1 MFKYYTTLIVLMKH
15 DEKIVRN
22 ILESFKDK
30 LVSKRQLERAFSD
43 VLQDKYSKNIIV
55 NLRQNR
61 DILYV
66 FKGYYY
72 VLNSNEKEG
81 SYTHYSTNE
90 MVYAILN
97 KTNIKWYLG
106 LYSALERNNIIWQ
119 GVVNPIIV
127 NSRLSGEKKILGV
140 KYQFHKMR
148 REFFDFGYSKKITK
162 NRITFYYSDPEK
174 TYIDFVYFNKNPPSE
189 LSASKNNEKLRSYLK
204 NYSKNFK
211 KKVLYL

>member
-1 MFKYYTTLIVLMKH
+1 MSMKV
-15 DEKIVRN
+15 DEKIIRN

-30 LVSKRQLERAFSD
+30 LVSKRQLVRAFTD
-43 VLQDKYSKNIIV
+43 VLQDKYSENIIV

-72 VLNSNEKEG
+72 LLDPKEKKGAYSE
-81 SYTHYSTNE
+81 YSTNE
-90 MVYAILN
+90 MIYAILN
-97 KTNIKWYLG
+97 KLNVKWYLG
-106 LYSALERNNIIWQ
+106 LYSALERNNIVWQ

-127 NSRLSGEKKILGV
+127 NSEFSVEKKILGV
-140 KYQFHKMR
+140 KYKFYKMKR
-148 REFFDFGYSKKITK
+148 DKLEFGHIKKITK

-174 TYIDFVYFNKNPPSE
+174 TYIDFIYFNRNPPSE
-189 LSASKNNEKLRSYLK
+189 LLNATKNEKLRLYLK

-211 KKVLYL
+211 KKVLYA

>member
-1 MFKYYTTLIVLMKH
+1 MKN

-30 LVSKRQLERAFSD
+30 LVSKKQLERAFSD
-43 VLQDKYSKNIIV
+43 VLQDKYSENIIV

-72 VLNSNEKEG
+72 LLSSKEKEG
-81 SYTHYSTNE
+81 SYTNYSTNE
-90 MVYAILN
+90 MVYTILN
-97 KTNIKWYLG
+97 KLNIKWYLG

-119 GVVNPIIV
+119 GIVNPTIV
-127 NSRLSGEKKILGV
+127 NSELSGEKKILEV
-140 KYQFHKMR
+140 KYQFHKMK
-148 REFFDFGYSKKITK
+148 RELLNFGYIKKITK

-174 TYIDFVYFNKNPPSE
+174 TYVDFVYFNKTPPSE
-189 LSASKNNEKLRSYLK
+189 LSAFKINENIRLYLK

>member
-1 MFKYYTTLIVLMKH
+1 MKN

-30 LVSKRQLERAFSD
+30 LVSKKQLERAFSD
-43 VLQDKYSKNIIV
+43 VLQDKYSENIIV

-72 VLNSNEKEG
+72 LLSSKEKEG
-81 SYTHYSTNE
+81 SYTDYSTNE
-90 MVYAILN
+90 MVYTILN
-97 KTNIKWYLG
+97 KLNIKWYLG

-119 GVVNPIIV
+119 GIVNPTIV
-127 NSRLSGEKKILGV
+127 NSELSGEKKILEV
-140 KYQFHKMR
+140 KYQFHKMK
-148 REFFDFGYSKKITK
+148 RELLNFGHIKKITK

-174 TYIDFVYFNKNPPSE
+174 TYVDFVYFDKTPPSE
-189 LSASKNNEKLRSYLK
+189 LSAFKINENIRSYLK

-211 KKVLYL
+211 KKVLYP

>member
-1 MFKYYTTLIVLMKH
+1 MKN
-15 DEKIVRN
+15 DERIVRN

-30 LVSKRQLERAFSD
+30 LVSKKHLEKTFRN

-55 NLRQNR
+55 NIRQNK

-72 VLNSNEKEG
+72 ILNSKEKEG
-81 SYTHYSTNE
+81 SYTDYSTNE
-90 MVYAILN
+90 MVYVILN

-106 LYSALERNNIIWQ
+106 LYSALERNNIMWQ

-127 NSRLSGEKKILGV
+127 NSRFSGEKKILGV
-140 KYQFHKMR
+140 KYQFHKMK
-148 REFFDFGYSKKITK
+148 RELFDFGHIKKITK

-174 TYIDFVYFNKNPPSE
+174 TYIDFIYFNKTPPSE
-189 LSASKNNEKLRSYLK
+189 LSAFKNDEKLRSYLK

-211 KKVLYL
+211 KRVLYP

>member
-1 MFKYYTTLIVLMKH
+1 MKN

-22 ILESFKDK
+22 ILESFKEK
-30 LVSKRQLERAFSD
+30 LVFKRQLARALKD
-43 VLQDKYSKNIIV
+43 VLQDKFSENIIV
-55 NLRQNR
+55 NLRKNR
-61 DILYV
+61 DIVYA

-72 VLNSNEKEG
+72 LLSSKEKEG
-81 SYTHYSTNE
+81 SYTDYSTNE

-97 KTNIKWYLG
+97 KLNIRWYLG

-127 NSRLSGEKKILGV
+127 NSDISGEKKILGV
-140 KYQFHKMR
+140 KYQFHKMK
-148 REFFDFGYSKKITK
+148 RELLDFGYIKKITK

-174 TYIDFVYFNKNPPSE
+174 TYIDFIYFNKNPPSE
-189 LSASKNNEKLRSYLK
+189 LSNFKKNETLRSYLK

-211 KKVLYL
+211 KKVLYS

>member
-1 MFKYYTTLIVLMKH
+1 MKN
-15 DEKIVRN
+15 DEKIIKN

-30 LVSKRQLERAFSD
+30 LVSKNQLESVFRD
-43 VLQDKYSKNIIV
+43 VLHDKYSENIVI
-55 NLRQNR
+55 NLRKNK

-72 VLNSNEKEG
+72 LLDSKEKEG
-81 SYTHYSTNE
+81 SYTNYSTNE

-97 KTNIKWYLG
+97 KLNIKWYLG

-119 GVVNPIIV
+119 GVVNPVIL
-127 NSRLSGEKKILGV
+127 NSSLSGEKKILEI
-140 KYQFHKMR
+140 KYQFHKLK
-148 REFFDFGYSKKITK
+148 RELLDFGYNKKITK
-162 NRITFYYSDPEK
+162 NRITFYYSDPDK
-174 TYIDFVYFNKNPPSE
+174 TYIDFFYFDKNPPSE
-189 LSASKNNEKLRSYLK
+189 LSNVKNNEKLRAYLK

>member
-1 MFKYYTTLIVLMKH
+1 MKN

-30 LVSKRQLERAFSD
+30 LVSKKQLDRAFRD
-43 VLQDKYSKNIIV
+43 VLQDKYSENIIV

-72 VLNSNEKEG
+72 LLSSKEKEG
-81 SYTHYSTNE
+81 SYTDYSTNE
-90 MVYAILN
+90 MVYTILN
-97 KTNIKWYLG
+97 KLNIKWYLG

-119 GVVNPIIV
+119 GIVNPTIV
-127 NSRLSGEKKILGV
+127 NSELSGEKKILEV
-140 KYQFHKMR
+140 KYQFHKMK
-148 REFFDFGYSKKITK
+148 RELLNFGHIKKITK

-174 TYIDFVYFNKNPPSE
+174 TYVDFVYFNKTPPSE
-189 LSASKNNEKLRSYLK
+189 LSAFKINENIRLYLK